1 MGFRYFILRQLL
13 KCQYLV
19 WHNFDKLHKVTTYWR
34 QKKHWTFKTNTVTLI
49 FYKHFPQQW
58 FPCSLW
64 FYTWCQKL
72 KSKTTI
78 TVTTWNIFTN
88 IIFSH
93 REWCTQQ
100 RTVTALLVCLQPSSS
115 KSKKN
120 INGKIPKKYLFR
132 SFWLEIPGRRYA
144 LARQEGENFGGLWPM
159 MSFQGI
165 LMFYVSKIKLYD
177 VTRWPCWIIGRIFFN
192 AKTVSEKRR
201 NLNKHLKKHSGQHQ
215 SNSILKALKSDF

>member
-1 MGFRYFILRQLL
+1 MI
-13 KCQYLV
+13 QYLQQHYRPGKRSNLFMFLNTCSLSFSSHTKKIFLKGIQV
-19 WHNFDKLHKVTTYWR
+19 PKDTRMTIYGFSIFYTQATFKMPIFSLTQFWQVAQSHNILTP
-34 QKKHWTFKTNTVTLI
+34 KKHWTFKTNTVTLI

-100 RTVTALLVCLQPSSS
+100 RMVTALLVCLQPSSS
-115 KSKKN
+115 KSKK
-120 INGKIPKKYLFR
+120 I
-132 SFWLEIPGRRYA
+132 
-144 LARQEGENFGGLWPM
+144 
-159 MSFQGI
+159 
-165 LMFYVSKIKLYD
+165 
-177 VTRWPCWIIGRIFFN
+177 
-192 AKTVSEKRR
+192 
-201 NLNKHLKKHSGQHQ
+201 
-215 SNSILKALKSDF
+215 